1 LIIVKSILT
10 NFEPILIILYFVKL
24 LGPYRGK
31 GVKLHEKNAFIG
43 KKKKKKFK
51 TKI

>member
-24 LGPYRGK
+24 LGPYCGER
-31 GVKLHEKNAFIG
+31 VK
-43 KKKKKKFK
+43 
-51 TKI
+51 